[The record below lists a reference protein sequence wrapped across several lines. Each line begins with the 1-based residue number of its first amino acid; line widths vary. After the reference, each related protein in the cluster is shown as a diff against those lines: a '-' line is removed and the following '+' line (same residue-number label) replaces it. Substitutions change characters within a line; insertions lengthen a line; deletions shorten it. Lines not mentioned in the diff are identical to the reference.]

1 MNSLLE
7 EILEAHGGTN
17 RWRQFRSLEAHLIQG
32 GALWGLK
39 GHGAELDDTRVTV
52 DLTRQA
58 ASHHP
63 FGQRDVRSQFTPDR
77 VDLIDAHYRSIET
90 LQNPRASFAGHV
102 LTTPW
107 TRPQL
112 AYFAG
117 YAMWTYLNLPFLL
130 AWPGV
135 ATEQLEP
142 LELGGEKCR
151 RLRFTLPP
159 HIVSH
164 CAQQTLHVDANGL
177 LVRHDYDVEIS
188 GNTPAVHWISRYV
201 TVEGI
206 KFPTQ
211 HRIYPRAPDGAALTD
226 PLVVSIDVDEITLA

>member
-1 MNSLLE
+1 MNALLE
-7 EILEAHGGTN
+7 EILDAHGGTN
-17 RWRQFRSLEAHLIQG
+17 RWHQFHSLEAHLIQG
-32 GALWGLK
+32 GALWALK
-39 GHGAELDDTRVTV
+39 GHASRLDDTRVTV

-63 FGQRDVRSQFTPDR
+63 FGRHDLKSQFTPDR
-77 VDLIDAHYRSIET
+77 VDLVDAQGRSIET
-90 LQNPRASFAGHV
+90 LLSPRDSFAGHE

-107 TRPQL
+107 TGPQL

-142 LELGGEKCR
+142 FELDGVKHR

-159 HIVSH
+159 QIVSH
-164 CAQQTLHVDANGL
+164 CAQQTLYVDESGL
-177 LVRHDYDVEIS
+177 IVRHDYDVEIS
-188 GNTPAVHWISRYV
+188 GNTPAVHWVSHYI
-201 TVEGI
+201 TVAGI
-206 KFPTQ
+206 KFPTR
-211 HRIYPRAPDGAALTD
+211 HRIYPRAPDGSALTD